1 MTSASQHASHAL
13 VRQTSDAHPV
23 LAIDLPDLRIG
34 IAEYDEGPTGCTVFA
49 FDRPTLVATDVR
61 GGLPGVFMAGDGLT
75 DAICF
80 AGGSL
85 YGLAA
90 CTSVA
95 AGLLEANG
103 HGVGFEQIAVIRGAI
118 LYDFGGRANAV
129 YPDNALG
136 LAALAAARSGAF
148 PPGRRGAGRNTSCG
162 SGPAW
167 DGAEPAGQ
175 GAAALARGG
184 LRMAVFVVVN
194 ALGMIHAR
202 DGRVVRGGLDPATGT
217 RHSYAELL
225 AELGDSAAAP
235 APTLGHTT
243 LTLVV
248 TNAVLELAALRQLGR
263 QVHSALG
270 RAIQPFHTA
279 YDGDVL
285 FVASTGAHHET
296 TLDAPGL
303 DVLASELAWDAVLRA
318 VGIEPEPR

>member
-1 MTSASQHASHAL
+1 MSPIPQHAKHAL
-13 VRQTSDAHPV
+13 VPQTTDAHPV

-49 FDRPTLVATDVR
+49 FDRPALVATDVR

-85 YGLAA
+85 YGLEA
-90 CTSVA
+90 CSGVA
-95 AGLLEANG
+95 AGLLEASD
-103 HGVGFEQIAVIRGAI
+103 HGVDFAQIALVRGAI

-129 YPDNALG
+129 YPDTTLG
-136 LAALAAARSGAF
+136 RAALSAARPGAF
-148 PPGRRGAGRNTSCG
+148 PTGRCGAGRNTSCG

-184 LRMAVFVVVN
+184 LRIAVFVVVN
-194 ALGMIHAR
+194 ALGMVHAR
-202 DGRVVRGGLDPATGT
+202 DGRVVRGGLDPASGA
-217 RHSYAELL
+217 RRSYVELL
-225 AELGDSAAAP
+225 VAQRDPQAAP

-263 QVHSALG
+263 QVHSALS

-285 FVASTGAHHET
+285 FAPSTGVHHET

-303 DVLASELAWDAVLRA
+303 GVLASELAWDAVLRA
-318 VGIEPEPR
+318 VGVEPEPR